1 MRACFVLTLQWASYE
16 SSINKPPAS
25 IDPPTY
31 LTFPALLQCVLL
43 LSVFHHAAEIPPSGL
58 FSLPWYSVSI
68 NFQGL
73 FQPSPIPAKDDAIGI
88 LLHMQLLPFRFY
100 LFTADPRR
108 SACLSVCL
116 SINDLENHDGQAQ
129 YKLAPQLSISTHRR
143 MKVAVDL
150 EIRGRYHRCTEDPD
164 DTGIQGCSDRSSSHS
179 TCLCIDCSSHARH
192 LRPSVP
198 RKFLVRRLSGM
209 QSSYL
214 STIIARQTRS
224 SGALG
229 PTFVQPPTCKSSI
242 FRGLRTEKAKRNA
255 FRDNS
260 LDMFFNLVYRFAL
273 LSYDAIVL

>member
-1 MRACFVLTLQWASYE
+1 MLALAACGVCRNPRQIRPRRPAAWLVRPPQTKSLLRASYE

-88 LLHMQLLPFRFY
+88 LLSSVHMQLLPFRFY

-150 EIRGRYHRCTEDPD
+150 EIRGSIIDVPKIQMTPESRDAP
-164 DTGIQGCSDRSSSHS
+164 TGPLPIR
-179 TCLCIDCSSHARH
+179 
-192 LRPSVP
+192 
-198 RKFLVRRLSGM
+198 LVS
-209 QSSYL
+209 
-214 STIIARQTRS
+214 A
-224 SGALG
+224 
-229 PTFVQPPTCKSSI
+229 
-242 FRGLRTEKAKRNA
+242 
-255 FRDNS
+255 
-260 LDMFFNLVYRFAL
+260 
-273 LSYDAIVL
+273 